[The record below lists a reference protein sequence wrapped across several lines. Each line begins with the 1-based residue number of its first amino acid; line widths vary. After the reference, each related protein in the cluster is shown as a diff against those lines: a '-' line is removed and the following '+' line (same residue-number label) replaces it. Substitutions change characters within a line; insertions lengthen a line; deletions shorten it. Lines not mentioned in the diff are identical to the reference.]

1 MSEFRFWGFFL
12 VLPCSLPSSVHHS
25 WHIWNDYAWPIERWN
40 VRMSRLFCPNLKEI
54 GFVTDWLQVTELCA
68 GICLALLPQFSA
80 AISNC
85 CQFYR
90 ILKFRFRFRR
100 LHFWFSCWTRFCI
113 FHWWPRSSRE
123 HWLLSEARCG
133 YFVGVQTTSS
143 QNLQNVCREIPM
155 NLYRSLLTVKH
166 FSHWEV
172 TDLL

>member
-25 WHIWNDYAWPIERWN
+25 WHIWYDYAWPIERWN

-90 ILKFRFRFRR
+90 ILEIPFSFQTFAFLILLLDTF
-100 LHFWFSCWTRFCI
+100 LHFPLMAQIVAWALTLVWSALRLLRRSTNNFNVRNPKTFAFCQI
-113 FHWWPRSSRE
+113 SSRFSR
-123 HWLLSEARCG
+123 WNLLR
-133 YFVGVQTTSS
+133 FS
-143 QNLQNVCREIPM
+143 QI
-155 NLYRSLLTVKH
+155 
-166 FSHWEV
+166 F
-172 TDLL
+172 

>member
-90 ILKFRFRFRR
+90 ILEIPFSFQTFAFLILLLDTF
-100 LHFWFSCWTRFCI
+100 LHFPLMAQIVAWALT
-113 FHWWPRSSRE
+113 
-123 HWLLSEARCG
+123 LVEARFG
-133 YFVGVQTTSS
+133 TFVGVQTT
-143 QNLQNVCREIPM
+143 
-155 NLYRSLLTVKH
+155 
-166 FSHWEV
+166 FSFFSRRCFIFSKCARKS
-172 TDLL
+172 DKKS